1 MNGENIIPKI
11 TDMRGM
17 SWGGQPHRR
26 YMVSI
31 LI

>member
-17 SWGGQPHRR
+17 SWGG
-26 YMVSI
+26 VN
-31 LI
+31 LIGGTWYLY